1 MNQVRV
7 YHNMHLAQALAHAY
21 KAQPENPTLVCEEC
35 TEVFTAACEY
45 PPAGTCAR
53 FSGAFAAFKSFGAMT
68 SLEHGPKVEGDADAE
83 AKPKSM
89 FYEHEAEILA
99 GACARCVQLPA
110 KR

>member
-1 MNQVRV
+1 
-7 YHNMHLAQALAHAY
+7 
-21 KAQPENPTLVCEEC
+21 
-35 TEVFTAACEY
+35 
-45 PPAGTCAR
+45 
-53 FSGAFAAFKSFGAMT
+53 MT